1 MVQRSTARTATA
13 VTGMFEPFCIA
24 CVMPVILPS
33 RARTGQCGPPPGVSA
48 ALSPSEDVGMVHE
61 GYLNFMCLR
70 NS

>member
-1 MVQRSTARTATA
+1 MR
-13 VTGMFEPFCIA
+13 
-24 CVMPVILPS
+24 
-33 RARTGQCGPPPGVSA
+33 PPPGVSA

>member
-1 MVQRSTARTATA
+1 
-13 VTGMFEPFCIA
+13 MFEPFCIA

-33 RARTGQCGPPPGVSA
+33 RGGAEQRGPRR
-48 ALSPSEDVGMVHE
+48 ALSRTKVLGIVQE